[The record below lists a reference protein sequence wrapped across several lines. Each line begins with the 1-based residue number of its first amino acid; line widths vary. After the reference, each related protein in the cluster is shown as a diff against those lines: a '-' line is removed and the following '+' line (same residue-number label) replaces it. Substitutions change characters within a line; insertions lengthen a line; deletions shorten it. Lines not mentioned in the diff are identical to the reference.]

1 MVTVS
6 DFLENLRAIDFK
18 SLTKTIVEDNQKA
31 IVDLN
36 RRDQIFD
43 RGIDALGNKL
53 PTYAAS
59 TQSIFDTK
67 DNGSDM
73 GRHKPK
79 GYSYNLFWTGQSYY
93 GFYAYVKGLNLYI
106 TTDTRG
112 RKLLIQ
118 NGGENI
124 FGLTLENQNKVNWQI
139 IAPKINEEVRRKLL

>member
-6 DFLENLRAIDFK
+6 DFLKNLRAIDFK
-18 SLTKTIVEDNQKA
+18 SLTKTIVEENEKA

-43 RGIDALGNKL
+43 KGIDAEGRKL
-53 PTYAAS
+53 STYAPS
-59 TQSIFDTK
+59 TQSIFDTQ

-73 GRHKPK
+73 GRHKPT

-93 GFYAYVKGLNLYI
+93 GFYAYVRGLNLYI
-106 TTDTRG
+106 TTNARG

-139 IAPKINEEVRRKLL
+139 IAPKINEAVREKLL